1 MPRACPV
8 EHSRSPLLSSTPLH
22 GDATGLSRGVSRS
35 RYSRRLRFM
44 EMPRA
49 CPAESHVLRYSRRLR
64 FMEMPRACPVESHV
78 LATLVDSA
86 SWRCHGL
93 VPWSLTFAATARCYC
108 SLLRFASSLANLSI
122 YFRICGF
129 DKSPYEPMY
138 ALFTIVDRHALES
151 ALAA

>member
-8 EHSRSPLLSSTPLH
+8 EHSRSPLLSRTPLHGDATGLSRGVSRSPLLSPTPLHGDATGLSRGVSRSPLLSSTPLH

-35 RYSRRLRFM
+35 L
-44 EMPRA
+44 
-49 CPAESHVLRYSRRLR
+49 LL
-64 FMEMPRACPVESHV
+64 
-78 LATLVDSA
+78 L
-86 SWRCHGL
+86 
-93 VPWSLTFAATARCYC
+93 AATARCYC

-138 ALFTIVDRHALES
+138 ALFIHSRSTPA
-151 ALAA
+151 